1 MVVVPFTHDGDRAFL
16 GTRNRYK
23 VYNLCSERAY
33 PAKRFQNRVA
43 LYPFD
48 DHCAP
53 PLGLMREFCE

>member
-1 MVVVPFTHDGDRAFL
+1 M
-16 GTRNRYK
+16 
-23 VYNLCSERAY
+23 YNLCSERAY